1 LTTFHPET
9 NYGEFL
15 VKSINLSSIILSI
28 CFCLFF
34 FAPMLVH
41 AADAP
46 IHIEANRMHSTE
58 HTNTVVFTGE
68 VDAKQGDVRIRSDEM
83 TVYYTQNDQNKT
95 AENEEETTTSQQVEK
110 LVCTGNVEITRGEWL
125 GTSKKMV
132 YLSDER
138 QVILTG
144 DAKAWQNQNMVSG
157 DKIIHYLDE
166 GRSEVSG
173 DRTSTTVGDTKS
185 DEEKPSRVN
194 MTILQK

>member
-1 LTTFHPET
+1 MK
-9 NYGEFL
+9 YI
-15 VKSINLSSIILSI
+15 KLSSMILSAYVGMFLI
-28 CFCLFF
+28 V
-34 FAPMLVH
+34 PILVH
-41 AADAP
+41 AAGAP

-68 VDAKQGDVRIRSDEM
+68 VDAKQADVRIRSDEM
-83 TVYYTQNDQNKT
+83 TVYYTQNDQDK
-95 AENEEETTTSQQVEK
+95 AAKNEQEMTTSQQVEK
-110 LVCTGNVEITRGEWL
+110 LVCIGNVEITRGEWL

-185 DEEKPSRVN
+185 GEKPSRVN